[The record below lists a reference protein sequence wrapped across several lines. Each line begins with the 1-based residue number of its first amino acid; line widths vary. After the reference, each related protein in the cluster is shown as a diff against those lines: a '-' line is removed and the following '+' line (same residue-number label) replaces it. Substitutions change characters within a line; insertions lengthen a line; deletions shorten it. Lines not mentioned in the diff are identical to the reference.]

1 MLNGCSPPLSLK
13 NHIFG
18 GRTSKRAQK
27 ALICGQNA
35 GEITEMRREDNK
47 TASNKGRLKLS
58 QDLRLKMLTLGK
70 RLWYFAK
77 SQLIPVMI
85 YKSGSS

>member
-1 MLNGCSPPLSLK
+1 MAAPPPLSLK
-13 NHIFG
+13 NPLVG
-18 GRTSKRAQK
+18 GRTSKRAPK
-27 ALICGQNA
+27 ARICGQNA